1 MSDYKYSIEA
11 KNVNKTFI
19 KKTQEVK
26 ALIDFSI
33 TIKKGT
39 IHGLLGPN
47 GAGKSTFINILG
59 GLVKKN
65 SGEVNVCGINIDKN
79 IKLSKFKIGIVPQEL
94 NIDPFF
100 SPAELLELQAGLYGV
115 PKKKRKTDEILENLK
130 LTDQRNAYAR
140 TLSGGMRRRLLIGKA
155 LVHDPEIII
164 LDEPTAGV
172 DIDIRTSVW
181 NYIKRISGQGKTVCL
196 TTHYLEEAEN
206 LCDNITI
213 INHGKKIIEGSKND
227 LLNIIS
233 TKSVTFVLNKNIDI
247 PKDLKDF
254 NAFIDNGELKLSYD
268 KNKTNIKKIIDIL
281 NINKID
287 FKEGSVEDFKKL
299 GFEDA
304 FEISAEHNLGFEKLI
319 KQILKHLPESETQE
333 DINHPKITI
342 IGKPNVGKSSLLN
355 AISKQDLMITSP
367 VSGTTIDA
375 VEFEINYKGKKYRF
389 VDTAGVKKKSKTIL
403 KEEKLST
410 SKSFSAIEYADL
422 CLMVLDGSDQFNEQ
436 DLKLISKI
444 NDVGRSMIIVINKLD
459 LFKGEEKKVL
469 ERLAL
474 MAPYLDSYPKVFL
487 PQS

>member
-11 KNVNKTFI
+11 KNVNKIFY
-19 KKTQEVK
+19 KKSQEVK

-33 TIKKGT
+33 KIEKKGT

-65 SGEVNVCGINIDKN
+65 SGEVNICGINIDKN

-181 NYIKRISGQGKTVCL
+181 NYIKRISKQGKTICL

-233 TKSVTFVLNKNIDI
+233 TKSVSFVLDKNIDI
-247 PKDLKDF
+247 PKDLNEFKPIII
-254 NAFIDNGELKLSYD
+254 NNILKLSYD

-281 NINKID
+281 NRNKID
-287 FKEGSVEDFKKL
+287 FKEINTFEGDLED
-299 GFEDA
+299 
-304 FEISAEHNLGFEKLI
+304 
-319 KQILKHLPESETQE
+319 
-333 DINHPKITI
+333 
-342 IGKPNVGKSSLLN
+342 
-355 AISKQDLMITSP
+355 
-367 VSGTTIDA
+367 
-375 VEFEINYKGKKYRF
+375 
-389 VDTAGVKKKSKTIL
+389 
-403 KEEKLST
+403 
-410 SKSFSAIEYADL
+410 
-422 CLMVLDGSDQFNEQ
+422 
-436 DLKLISKI
+436 
-444 NDVGRSMIIVINKLD
+444 
-459 LFKGEEKKVL
+459 
-469 ERLAL
+469 
-474 MAPYLDSYPKVFL
+474 VFL
-487 PQS
+487 KVVNKK

>member
-11 KNVNKTFI
+11 KNVNKTFL

-26 ALIDFSI
+26 AVIDFRIS
-33 TIKKGT
+33 IKKGT

-213 INHGKKIIEGSKND
+213 INHGKKIIEGSKNE

-233 TKSVTFVLNKNIDI
+233 TKSVTFILNKNIDI

-254 NAFIDNGELKLSYD
+254 NPVIDNGVLKLSYD

-281 NINKID
+281 NRNKID
-287 FKEGSVEDFKKL
+287 FKEINTFEGDLED
-299 GFEDA
+299 
-304 FEISAEHNLGFEKLI
+304 
-319 KQILKHLPESETQE
+319 
-333 DINHPKITI
+333 
-342 IGKPNVGKSSLLN
+342 
-355 AISKQDLMITSP
+355 
-367 VSGTTIDA
+367 
-375 VEFEINYKGKKYRF
+375 
-389 VDTAGVKKKSKTIL
+389 
-403 KEEKLST
+403 
-410 SKSFSAIEYADL
+410 
-422 CLMVLDGSDQFNEQ
+422 
-436 DLKLISKI
+436 
-444 NDVGRSMIIVINKLD
+444 
-459 LFKGEEKKVL
+459 
-469 ERLAL
+469 
-474 MAPYLDSYPKVFL
+474 VFL
-487 PQS
+487 KVVNKK

>member
-11 KNVNKTFI
+11 KNVNKIFL
-19 KKTQEVK
+19 KKTQEVE

-115 PKKKRKTDEILENLK
+115 PKRKRKTDEILENLK

-140 TLSGGMRRRLLIGKA
+140 TISGGMRRRLLIGKA

-181 NYIKRISGQGKTVCL
+181 NYIKRISKEGKTVCL

-213 INHGKKIIEGSKND
+213 INHGKKIIEGSKNE

-233 TKSVTFVLNKNIDI
+233 TKSVAFVLDKHLDI
-247 PKDLKDF
+247 PKELNIFKPDL
-254 NAFIDNGELKLSYD
+254 NNGILKLTYD
-268 KNKTNIKKIIDIL
+268 KNKTNIKNIIDLL
-281 NINKID
+281 NKNKID
-287 FKEGSVEDFKKL
+287 FKEINTSEGDLEDVF
-299 GFEDA
+299 
-304 FEISAEHNLGFEKLI
+304 I
-319 KQILKHLPESETQE
+319 KVVKN
-333 DINHPKITI
+333 DIPH
-342 IGKPNVGKSSLLN
+342 
-355 AISKQDLMITSP
+355 
-367 VSGTTIDA
+367 
-375 VEFEINYKGKKYRF
+375 
-389 VDTAGVKKKSKTIL
+389 
-403 KEEKLST
+403 
-410 SKSFSAIEYADL
+410 
-422 CLMVLDGSDQFNEQ
+422 
-436 DLKLISKI
+436 
-444 NDVGRSMIIVINKLD
+444 
-459 LFKGEEKKVL
+459 
-469 ERLAL
+469 
-474 MAPYLDSYPKVFL
+474 
-487 PQS
+487 

>member
-11 KNVNKTFI
+11 KNVNKTFQ

-213 INHGKKIIEGSKND
+213 INHGKKIIEGSKKD

-233 TKSVTFVLNKNIDI
+233 TKSVTFILNKNLDI
-247 PKDLKDF
+247 PKDLKEF
-254 NAFIDNGELKLSYD
+254 NPVIDNGVLKLSYD

-281 NINKID
+281 NRNKID
-287 FKEGSVEDFKKL
+287 FKEINTFEGDLED
-299 GFEDA
+299 
-304 FEISAEHNLGFEKLI
+304 
-319 KQILKHLPESETQE
+319 
-333 DINHPKITI
+333 
-342 IGKPNVGKSSLLN
+342 
-355 AISKQDLMITSP
+355 
-367 VSGTTIDA
+367 
-375 VEFEINYKGKKYRF
+375 
-389 VDTAGVKKKSKTIL
+389 
-403 KEEKLST
+403 
-410 SKSFSAIEYADL
+410 
-422 CLMVLDGSDQFNEQ
+422 
-436 DLKLISKI
+436 
-444 NDVGRSMIIVINKLD
+444 
-459 LFKGEEKKVL
+459 
-469 ERLAL
+469 
-474 MAPYLDSYPKVFL
+474 VFL
-487 PQS
+487 KVVNKK